1 MAKRRRRH
9 KTNSKMNVPM
19 TMAMVLLYLTI
30 FSIYL
35 SSGLY
40 AKYTTSSSGQ
50 DGARVITFGG
60 LTLEETG
67 DFMVGSEGKREF
79 MMIPGVNLKKDVKIS
94 FDGSEADTYIF
105 VAADMPGWETK
116 DHVQFSVMSKPDADA
131 TKTLMTMSIDA
142 DEDGAWTYLT
152 TDGTTHVYYRVLE
165 SNEALDQVPLIC
177 NLKNSVSTEETYQ
190 IEVNK
195 LITKKDLEKI
205 QDALEDGDALAMNI
219 TAYAAQAGGF
229 NNATDAWES
238 VSKK

>member
-9 KTNSKMNVPM
+9 KTNSKVNVPM
-19 TMAMVLLYLTI
+19 TMAMVLLYLTV

-67 DFMVGSEGKREF
+67 DFVVDSEGKREF

-105 VAADMPGWETK
+105 VAADMPGWETEN
-116 DHVQFSVMSKPDADA
+116 HVQFSVMSKLDA
-131 TKTLMTMSIDA
+131 TKTLMTMYIDVS
-142 DEDGAWTYLT
+142 DEAWKYLT
-152 TDGTTHVYYRVLE
+152 TDGTTHVYYRLLE
-165 SNEALDQVPLIC
+165 SNEALEQVPLIC
-177 NLKNSVSTEETYQ
+177 NLENPVSTEETYQ

-195 LITKKDLEKI
+195 FITKKDLEN
-205 QDALEDGDALAMNI
+205 ENALAMNI
-219 TAYAAQAGGF
+219 TAYAAQASGF

-238 VSKK
+238 VSGK

>member
-9 KTNSKMNVPM
+9 KTNSKVNVPM
-19 TMAMVLLYLTI
+19 TMAMVLLYLTV

-67 DFMVGSEGKREF
+67 DFVVDSEGKREF

-105 VAADMPGWETK
+105 VAADMPGWETENY
-116 DHVQFSVMSKPDADA
+116 VQFSVMSKPDA
-131 TKTLMTMSIDA
+131 TKTLMTMSIDVS
-142 DEDGAWTYLT
+142 DKAWKYLT
-152 TDGTTHVYYRVLE
+152 TDGTTHVYYRLLE

-195 LITKKDLEKI
+195 FITKKDLEN
-205 QDALEDGDALAMNI
+205 ENALAMNI
-219 TAYAAQAGGF
+219 TAYAAQASGF
-229 NNATDAWES
+229 NNVTDAWKS
-238 VSKK
+238 VSGK

>member
-9 KTNSKMNVPM
+9 KTNSKVNVPM
-19 TMAMVLLYLTI
+19 TMAMVLLYLTV

-60 LTLEETG
+60 LTVEETG

-116 DHVQFSVMSKPDADA
+116 DHVQFSVMSKPDA
-131 TKTLMTMSIDA
+131 TKTLMSMSIDVS
-142 DEDGAWTYLT
+142 DGAWKYLT
-152 TDGTTHVYYRVLE
+152 TDGTTHVYYRLLE
-165 SNEALDQVPLIC
+165 SNEVLEQVPLIC
-177 NLKNSVSTEETYQ
+177 NLENSVSTEETYQ
-190 IEVNK
+190 IKVNK
-195 LITKKDLEKI
+195 LIMKKDLEKI

>member
-60 LTLEETG
+60 LKLEETG
-67 DFMVGSEGKREF
+67 DFVVDSEGKREF

-105 VAADMPGWETK
+105 VAADMPGWETEN
-116 DHVQFSVMSKPDADA
+116 HVQFSVMSKLDA
-131 TKTLMTMSIDA
+131 TKTLMTMSIDVS
-142 DEDGAWTYLT
+142 DKAWKYLT
-152 TDGTTHVYYRVLE
+152 TDGTTHVYYRLLE
-165 SNEALDQVPLIC
+165 SNEALEQVPLIC

-195 LITKKDLEKI
+195 FITKKDLEN
-205 QDALEDGDALAMNI
+205 ENALAMNI
-219 TAYAAQAGGF
+219 TAYAAQASGF
-229 NNATDAWES
+229 NNVTDAWKS
-238 VSKK
+238 VSGK